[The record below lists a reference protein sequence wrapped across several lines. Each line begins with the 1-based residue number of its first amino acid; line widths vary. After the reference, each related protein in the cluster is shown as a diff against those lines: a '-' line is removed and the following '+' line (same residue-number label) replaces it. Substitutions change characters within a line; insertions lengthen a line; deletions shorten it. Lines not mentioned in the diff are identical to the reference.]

1 MDVHSVKFN
10 KLLLASCMHAGR
22 GGGGNLFGIEIQI
35 ILNTINTTSLP
46 PYRKHGTLGRKNEN
60 EKVLPTINEYLTD
73 KVDKRIIILVLVGE
87 IITKSTTPVEES
99 CMLEMCRICYC

>member
-1 MDVHSVKFN
+1 MDMHSVKFN

-60 EKVLPTINEYLTD
+60 EKVLTTINEYLTD
-73 KVDKRIIILVLVGE
+73 KG
-87 IITKSTTPVEES
+87 
-99 CMLEMCRICYC
+99 

>member
-1 MDVHSVKFN
+1 MDMHSVKFN

-22 GGGGNLFGIEIQI
+22 GGNLFGIEIQI

-60 EKVLPTINEYLTD
+60 EKVLTTINEYLTD
-73 KVDKRIIILVLVGE
+73 KG
-87 IITKSTTPVEES
+87 
-99 CMLEMCRICYC
+99 